1 MQVYFIELSKY
12 GIMVC
17 MLLYTL
23 TSVFTLFIRDEKK
36 LSFYIFQSILLFLN
50 QLMCFLNLTLVSGEK
65 RYLFFYA
72 FVQAFLLAA
81 LTLIP
86 MLYENVH
93 KPLLNNMLMLI
104 GIGLCMI
111 SRLSFDKAVKQY
123 IIVLVSLTLALLI
136 PYLLSRWK
144 FLKKLTWVYGL
155 MGVGALSIVLILG
168 EVTHGSKITFTLF
181 DNITFQP
188 SEFVKIL
195 FIFFLAGALWEKHTF
210 DRVLLTAV
218 AAGLHVI
225 VLVLSKDLGS
235 ALIFFVGYVFVV
247 FAATGNLLYLL
258 AGAAG
263 GGGAAYAAYLL
274 FRHVQVRVLAW
285 QNPWSYIDKEGWA
298 ITQSL
303 FAMGSGSWF
312 GMGLLKGNPK
322 SIPYVDQD
330 FIFSS
335 ICEELGVVYGIC
347 LILLTLVCFLLIM
360 KAAFRTTDRFY
371 GLIAFGLGIMYLF
384 QIFLTV
390 GGGMNLIPLT
400 GVTLPFISYGGSSC
414 MTTMILFFVV
424 QGVCIGQPVNAVR
437 RTDESRK
444 KAGSR
449 KKAVHKTK
457 TDTKAKTIAKKA
469 EKAKASGTAKVRSRS
484 GIKPAFPIPVSSG
497 IFVALF
503 LFMIGY
509 LSHYVATNEQDLVN
523 NSYNS
528 RQNILLS
535 QNYRGTIYSRDGEVL
550 AETVIDT
557 AQHEERVY
565 PFGDLFAHV
574 VGYSANGRMG
584 LEAQANYYLINTN
597 ISLNNKVANDVAGV
611 KNPGDNVY
619 TTLDVQIQ
627 KVADEQLSVYKGAV
641 IVTEVS
647 TGRIL
652 AMVSHPDFD
661 PNQIVEI
668 WPSLLED
675 DSKTVLLN
683 RATQGLYPPGSTFK
697 IITALE
703 YIRENPENIDKYSFR
718 CPGYF
723 KNGENRIN
731 CYHGLSHGQVD
742 FERSFA
748 KSCNSSFANIGM
760 KLDRKTFAETLDG
773 LLFGRDLPLTIRYN
787 KSSTVVSEEISDYD
801 MMQTSIGQGKTQI
814 TPIHLNMITCAV
826 ANDGILM
833 KPYLIDSVVSDEGKI
848 VKSFR
853 PQQYGRLLES
863 DEAEVLRKLMT
874 AVVEEG
880 TASKLSGRE
889 YTAAGKTGSAEYGII
904 KGSSH
909 AWFTGFAPAE
919 DPEVCVTII
928 VEGAGSGGDYAVP
941 IARRIFDQYFEEKSQ
956 EESQ

>member
-1 MQVYFIELSKY
+1 MQLYFMELSKY

-23 TSVFTLFIRDEKK
+23 ASVLTLFIRDEKK
-36 LSFYIFQSILLFLN
+36 LSVYIFESILLFLN
-50 QLMCFLNLTLVSGEK
+50 QFMCFLNLTLVSGEK
-65 RYLFFYA
+65 EYLFLYA

-86 MLYENVH
+86 ILYENVN

-136 PYLLSRWK
+136 PHFLSRWK
-144 FLKKLTWVYGL
+144 FLKKMTWVYGL
-155 MGVGALSIVLILG
+155 VGIGALSIVLVLG
-168 EVTHGSKITFTLF
+168 EVTHGSKITFTLLE
-181 DNITFQP
+181 NITFQP
-188 SEFVKIL
+188 SEFVKII

-218 AAGLHVI
+218 VAGLHVI

-263 GGGAAYAAYLL
+263 GGCSAYAAYLL

-285 QNPWSYIDKEGWA
+285 QNPWAYIDNEGWA

-347 LILLTLVCFLLIM
+347 LILLILVCFLLIM
-360 KAAFRTTDRFY
+360 KTAFRATDRFY
-371 GLIAFGLGIMYLF
+371 GLTAFGLGIMYLF

-400 GVTLPFISYGGSSC
+400 GVTLPFVSYGGSSC

-424 QGVCIGQPVNAVR
+424 QGVCIGQKGDAVR
-437 RTDESRK
+437 LKGGANKTAGGKTRAVKRS
-444 KAGSR
+444 KAIP
-449 KKAVHKTK
+449 KAA
-457 TDTKAKTIAKKA
+457 D
-469 EKAKASGTAKVRSRS
+469 KAKAAHNIKVRSKS
-484 GIKPAFPIPVSSG
+484 GTKPTFQISVSSG

-509 LSHYVATNEQDLVN
+509 LAHYVATNEQDLVN

-528 RQNILLS
+528 RQDILLS

-550 AETVIDT
+550 AETVIDA

-565 PFGDLFAHV
+565 PFGDLFAHA
-574 VGYSANGRMG
+574 VGYSTNGRMG
-584 LEAQANYYLINTN
+584 VEAQANYYLINTN
-597 ISLNNKVANDVAGV
+597 ISINQKVANDVAGV

-627 KVADEQLSVYKGAV
+627 QVADKQLSVYNGAV

-661 PNQIVEI
+661 PNQIAEI

-703 YIRENPENIDKYSFR
+703 YIRENPENIDRYSFL

-723 KNGENRIN
+723 KQGENRIN
-731 CYHGLSHGQVD
+731 CYHGSSHGQVD

-760 KLDRKTFAETLDG
+760 ELDRKAFAETLDG
-773 LLFGRDLPLTIRYN
+773 LLFGRELPLTIRYN
-787 KSSTVVSEEISDYD
+787 RSSAAVSEEISDYD
-801 MMQTSIGQGKTQI
+801 MMQASIGQGKTQI
-814 TPIHLNMITCAV
+814 TPIHLNMITCAI

-833 KPYLIDSVVSDEGKI
+833 KPYVIDSVVSNEGKT

-863 DEAEVLRKLMT
+863 DEAEELRRLMT

-880 TASKLSGRE
+880 TATKLSGRE
-889 YTAAGKTGSAEYGII
+889 YTAAGKTGSAEYGNV
-904 KGSSH
+904 KGDSH
-909 AWFTGFAPAE
+909 AWFTGYAPAE
-919 DPEVCVTII
+919 NPEICVTII